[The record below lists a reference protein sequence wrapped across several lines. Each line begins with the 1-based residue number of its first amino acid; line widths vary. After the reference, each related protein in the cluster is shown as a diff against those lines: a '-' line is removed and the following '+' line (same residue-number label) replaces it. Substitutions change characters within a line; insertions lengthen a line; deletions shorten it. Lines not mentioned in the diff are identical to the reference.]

1 MDKKDCFYLGYTV
14 KQIGYKGEINIQL
27 DVDNPESYSNLGSVF
42 IEINE
47 QLIPFFIEKVQIRDK
62 GQAVIKIEGVDTPI
76 QAEELLGNSLYLP
89 LNMLPPLTGNNF
101 YFHEV
106 EGFTVIDDVH
116 GDIGIVK
123 QVLEF
128 PRQAVLQVLKGEKE
142 ILIPISD
149 EFILDVNRSEKII
162 RTATPEGLVEMYLS

>member
-14 KQIGYKGEINIQL
+14 KQIGYKGEISIQM
-27 DVDNPESYSNLGSVF
+27 DVDTPESYNNLGSVF
-42 IEINE
+42 IELNE
-47 QLIPFFIEKVQIRDK
+47 QLIPFFIQQVQIRDK
-62 GQAVIKIEGVDTPI
+62 GQAVIKLEGIENSD

-89 LNMLPPLTGNNF
+89 LTMLPSLSGNKF

-106 EGFTVIDDVH
+106 EGFTVIDNVH
-116 GDIGIVK
+116 GNIGFVK

-128 PRQAVLQVLKGEKE
+128 PRQAVLQVFKDEKE
-142 ILIPISD
+142 ILIPVSD

-162 RTATPEGLVEMYLS
+162 NTSTPEGLVDIYLA